1 VKSRA
6 EHPLPRLLEGKK
18 TIAAGDRFPFTC
30 HPGVPCFNACCA
42 DVNIILTPLDVLRLA
57 RRRGLHT
64 REFLDLYTLNPI
76 TKELQ
81 LPIVMLKMNDEP
93 EKRCPFLESHGC
105 GVYDQR
111 PWACRMYPLGMAIP
125 PARAGE
131 EPEPI
136 FFVFEDDHCQG
147 RLQAGAP
154 QWTAEAWRRDQGVV
168 AQDELEAGF
177 RELVSHPWFI
187 GGRRQL
193 DPRRIEM
200 FYMACYDLDTF
211 RSFIFESSFRD
222 RFELDPDLENQIA
235 RDDEALLR
243 FAFRWLRFA
252 IFGEPTMTPR
262 DSAARPTE

>member
-1 VKSRA
+1 MSPA
-6 EHPLPRLLEGKK
+6 EPALPRLLEGKK
-18 TIAAGDRFPFTC
+18 TLSEGQHFPFTC

-57 RRRGLHT
+57 RKAGLHT

-81 LPIVMLKMNDEP
+81 LPIVMLKMNNEP

-136 FFVFEDDHCQG
+136 FFIFEDDHCQG
-147 RLQAGAP
+147 RHQADAP
-154 QWTAEAWRRDQGVV
+154 RWTADAWRRDQNVI
-168 AQDELEAGF
+168 AQDELETGF

-200 FYMACYDLDTF
+200 FHMACYDLDSF
-211 RSFIFESSFRD
+211 RSFVFETSFRD
-222 RFELDPDLENQIA
+222 RFELDPELVSQIA
-235 RDDEALLR
+235 VDDEALLR

-262 DSAARPTE
+262 GDAARHTE

>member
-1 VKSRA
+1 MSRA
-6 EHPLPRLLEGKK
+6 EHALPRILEGKK
-18 TIAAGDRFPFTC
+18 ALAEGDRFAFTC

-42 DVNIILTPLDVLRLA
+42 DVNIILTPFDVLRLA
-57 RRRGLHT
+57 RNRGLHT
-64 REFLDLYTLNPI
+64 REFLDRYTINPI
-76 TKELQ
+76 TKDLL

-93 EKRCPFLESHGC
+93 EKHCPFLEAHGC

-131 EPEPI
+131 EPDPI

-147 RLQAGAP
+147 RHQADAP
-154 QWTAEAWRRDQGVV
+154 RWTADAWRRDQGVI
-168 AQDELEAGF
+168 AQDELETGF

-200 FYMACYDLDTF
+200 FHMACYDLDSF
-211 RSFIFESSFRD
+211 RSFVFETSFRD
-222 RFELDPDLENQIA
+222 RFELDPELLSHIA
-235 RDDEALLR
+235 DDDEALLR

-262 DSAARPTE
+262 DDAARHTE